1 MGIFMWFY
9 LSLFSLLLFSLS
21 SILQRKLLRDI
32 TALNPVVFGFIF
44 QVLVGLFAIPIF
56 LIYGGVISDS
66 YTIWKYIIIAG
77 VLYSFSNFL
86 LYHAIK
92 ITEISRVS
100 VIGSS
105 RSLWVLLGSILI
117 LNEKISAFNFIGVF
131 LIVLSLALIFWKSKK
146 QTGGNKG
153 QKFALLAVFFS
164 GFAVVIDGLIL
175 RDFSVAFY
183 LIISSLFTGFGTLAI
198 KPKSITKIKPFIK
211 IKTFIPIVLSAI
223 FFAFGAFLMYTSYQI
238 GGKMSSVLP
247 ITQTTA
253 VLTIFLS
260 ALLLKETK
268 DLPKKII
275 ALGLCILG
283 IYFLR

>member
-1 MGIFMWFY
+1 MWFY

-32 TALNPVVFGFIF
+32 TPLNPVIFGFIF
-44 QVLVGLFAIPIF
+44 RGLVGLFAIPIF

-105 RSLWVLLGSILI
+105 RSLGVLLGSILI

-131 LIVLSLALIFWKSKK
+131 LIVLSLVLIFWKSKK
-146 QTGGNKG
+146 QIGDNKG

-183 LIISSLFTGFGTLAI
+183 LIISS
-198 KPKSITKIKPFIK
+198 
-211 IKTFIPIVLSAI
+211 
-223 FFAFGAFLMYTSYQI
+223 
-238 GGKMSSVLP
+238 
-247 ITQTTA
+247 
-253 VLTIFLS
+253 
-260 ALLLKETK
+260 
-268 DLPKKII
+268 
-275 ALGLCILG
+275 
-283 IYFLR
+283 